1 MTSYVTHLESAID
14 GTQFAPGQVY
24 TTHKGRPLWVRY
36 DLDAVGQDVEQGNAL
51 QAAANHVALSRASA
65 P

>member
-14 GTQFAPGQVY
+14 GTQYAPGHMY

-36 DLDAVGQDVEQGNAL
+36 YLETVGQAL
-51 QAAANHVALSRASA
+51 KKEMLSVKTIQEYHNST
-65 P
+65 